1 MSSNQ
6 HFESDDNLQK
16 TNLIINYLPPNLQ
29 EDELVSLFLAAGAVD
44 SVRIMKNYD
53 GRTKG
58 YGFVKFYHEWEAKR
72 AIEMFDGM
80 QIRGKKLKVAFS
92 RPGGARDNANL
103 FVTHIPAKWD
113 SETLGQHFSV
123 FGEVV
128 EARILEKDGA
138 SRLCGFVRFN
148 KSENALQALRD
159 RHGWT
164 PAGAHR
170 QLKVTLATKPQRF
183 AGRRRSHHSRS
194 SPSYYSNS
202 DVSYSSYSP
211 DQFEPP
217 STPMHRPVPS
227 FGKEIYQQQ
236 QQYYKPQFN
245 MPRYMNGSKSAN
257 SASLQ
262 NKTESV
268 EKKEATSSEEERSIF
283 VYNIPL
289 LFTSQDVQ
297 NLCIKYGSVSSVM
310 VQGDNFGRSLGMA
323 FVCFDNPEESTKA
336 RKGLSGCTIL
346 DRQIEVQIL

>member
-1 MSSNQ
+1 MSS
-6 HFESDDNLQK
+6 HHSFEVDEKQK

-29 EDELVSLFLAAGAVD
+29 EDELVSLFLAAGAIE

-92 RPGGARDNANL
+92 RPGGSRDNANL

-113 SETLGQHFSV
+113 SETLGQQFSV

-148 KSENALQALRD
+148 KSESALQALRD

-164 PAGAHR
+164 PPGAHR

-183 AGRRRSHHSRS
+183 SGKRRSHHTRT

-202 DVSYSSYSP
+202 DVSYCSSYSP
-211 DQFEPP
+211 DFETP
-217 STPMHRPVPS
+217 STPHNRPVPS
-227 FGKEIYQQQ
+227 FGQERYQH
-236 QQYYKPQFN
+236 QQYYKQQFSI
-245 MPRYMNGSKSAN
+245 PRFQNGSKSTSTN
-257 SASLQ
+257 SINLQ
-262 NKTESV
+262 NATESV
-268 EKKEATSSEEERSIF
+268 EKKEPTSSEEERSIF
-283 VYNIPL
+283 VYNLPL
-289 LFTSQDVQ
+289 LFTSQDVK
-297 NLCIKYGSVSSVM
+297 NLCIKYGSVSSVT
-310 VQGDNFGRSLGMA
+310 VQGDNFRRSLGMA
-323 FVCFDNPEESTKA
+323 FVCFDKPEESTKA

-346 DRQIEVQIL
+346 DNQIEVQIL

>member
-6 HFESDDNLQK
+6 PFESDDNLPK
-16 TNLIINYLPPNLQ
+16 TNLIINYLPPGLQ
-29 EDELVSLFLAAGAVD
+29 EDELVSLFLAAGAID

-58 YGFVKFYHEWEAKR
+58 YGFVKFHHEWEAKR

-128 EARILEKDGA
+128 EARILEKDGS

-148 KSENALQALRD
+148 KSENALLALRD
-159 RHGWT
+159 RHCWT

-194 SPSYYSNS
+194 EPSYYSSNS
-202 DVSYSSYSP
+202 DASFSSYSP
-211 DQFEPP
+211 DFETP
-217 STPMHRPVPS
+217 STPMHQPVPS

-236 QQYYKPQFN
+236 QYYKSQFN
-245 MPRYMNGSKSAN
+245 MPRYMNGMKSTN
-257 SASLQ
+257 STSLQ
-262 NKTESV
+262 NTTESV

-310 VQGDNFGRSLGMA
+310 VQGDNSGRSLGMA

-336 RKGLSGCTIL
+336 WKGLSRCTIL